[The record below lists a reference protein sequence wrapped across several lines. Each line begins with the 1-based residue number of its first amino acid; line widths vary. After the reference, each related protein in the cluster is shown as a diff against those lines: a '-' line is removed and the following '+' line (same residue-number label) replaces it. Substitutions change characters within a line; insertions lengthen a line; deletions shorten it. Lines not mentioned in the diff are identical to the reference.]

1 MARDDI
7 EFMAATPMGQTPEC
21 ATPGTP
27 YAEAKSDDGF
37 FVAVNARLPDEEHF
51 TQRQEFSLPPV
62 DGGKDAWL
70 FLAAVFMVDALI
82 WAVMM
87 DTKYSASDVTGFPF
101 AFGVFQDYY
110 NSHEP
115 FVGQPN
121 IAVIGTSAM
130 GVMYLTSPIIMG
142 FCRMFG
148 RWARWTPLLGLLIMS
163 TALAL
168 SSFATTTTHLII
180 AQGIFYGL
188 GGGIAY
194 CPCIVYLNE
203 WFVKRKGLAY
213 GIMWSGTGLAGV
225 ILPLLLESLLNSLG
239 FRNTLRLWAG
249 LLFVLAAPL
258 ALFIKP
264 RLPPSTTSHAKP
276 FNLWFLVTPAFL
288 VYQTA
293 NIVEAMGF
301 FLPGIY
307 LPTYARS
314 TLGAPSLSAAT
325 TILLVNIASVFGCV
339 AMGWFT
345 DKLHVTTCILLS
357 TIGATIS
364 VLVIWGLSSS
374 LGLLYFFCIVY
385 GLFAGSF
392 TSAWP
397 GIMRDITQKGQSSS
411 KGNVDPNMVFGFL
424 CAGRGVGNVVAGPLS
439 ETLIRGSLWTGETAA
454 YGYSSSYSSVI
465 VFTGVTAFLGGAS
478 FLWRRLGLL

>member
-1 MARDDI
+1 MAPNDI
-7 EFMAATPMGQTPEC
+7 ELTAMPAAQTPDC
-21 ATPGTP
+21 VTPGTP
-27 YAEAKSDDGF
+27 YAERNGDSEFFAAANAQPLNEDDG
-37 FVAVNARLPDEEHF
+37 V
-51 TQRQEFSLPPV
+51 QRQEFSLPPV

-70 FLAAVFMVDALI
+70 FLAACFAVEALV
-82 WAVMM
+82 W
-87 DTKYSASDVTGFPF
+87 GFPF

-115 FVGQPN
+115 FAGQPH

-130 GVMYLTSPIIMG
+130 GIMYLTAPLIMG

-148 RWARWTPLLGLLIMS
+148 RWTRWTPLLGLIIMS
-163 TALAL
+163 VALAL
-168 SSFATTTTHLII
+168 SSFATTTTHLIVT
-180 AQGIFYGL
+180 QGIFYGI

-194 CPCIVYLNE
+194 CPCIVYLDE
-203 WFVKRKGLAY
+203 WFVKRKGFAY

-225 ILPLLLESLLNSLG
+225 VLPLLMESLLSSLG

-249 LLFVLAAPL
+249 LLFVLTAPL
-258 ALFIKP
+258 AIFIKP
-264 RLPPSTTSHAKP
+264 RLPPSATSHIKP
-276 FNLWFLVTPAFL
+276 FNLRFLVTPAFL
-288 VYQTA
+288 LYQTA

-307 LPTYARS
+307 LPTYARTS
-314 TLGAPSLSAAT
+314 LGAPSLSAAT
-325 TILLVNIASVFGCV
+325 TILLVNVASVFGCV
-339 AMGWFT
+339 AMGWLI
-345 DKLHVTTCILLS
+345 DRLHVTTCILLS
-357 TIGATIS
+357 TIGATVG

-397 GIMRDITQKGQSSS
+397 GIMKDISLKGQNSDR
-411 KGNVDPNMVFGFL
+411 GHVDPSMVFGFL
-424 CAGRGVGNVVAGPLS
+424 AAGRGVGNVVAGPLS
-439 ETLIRGSLWTGETAA
+439 EGLTRGLLWKGETAA
-454 YGYSSSYSSVI
+454 YGYGSGYGSLI
-465 VFTGVTAFLGGAS
+465 VFTGVTALLGGAS

>member
-1 MARDDI
+1 
-7 EFMAATPMGQTPEC
+7 MGQTPEC

-37 FVAVNARLPDEEHF
+37 FVAVNARLPDEEDF
-51 TQRQEFSLPPV
+51 VERQEFSLPPV

-70 FLAAVFMVDALI
+70 FLAAVFVVDALI
-82 WAVMM
+82 W
-87 DTKYSASDVTGFPF
+87 GFPF

-115 FVGQPN
+115 FTGQPN

-142 FCRMFG
+142 FCLRFG
-148 RWARWTPLLGLLIMS
+148 RWVRWTPLIGLLIVS
-163 TALAL
+163 ATLAL
-168 SSFATTTTHLII
+168 SSFAMTTTHLII
-180 AQGIFYGL
+180 SQGIVYGL

-213 GIMWSGTGLAGV
+213 GIMWSGTGIAGV
-225 ILPLLLESLLNSLG
+225 ILPLLLESLLSALG

-249 LLFVLAAPL
+249 LLFVLATPL
-258 ALFIKP
+258 TFFIKP
-264 RLPPSTTSHAKP
+264 RLPPSATSHIKP
-276 FNLWFLVTPAFL
+276 FNLWFLITPAFL

-325 TILLVNIASVFGCV
+325 TILLVNVASVFGCV
-339 AMGWFT
+339 VMGWFT
-345 DKLHVTTCILLS
+345 DRFHVTTCILLS

-397 GIMRDITQKGQSSS
+397 GIMRDIAQKGQNSN

-424 CAGRGVGNVVAGPLS
+424 AAGRGVGNVVAGPLS
-439 ETLIRGSLWTGETAA
+439 ETLIRGSIWTGKTAA
-454 YGYSSSYSSVI
+454 YGYSSGYGSVI
-465 VFTGVTAFLGGAS
+465 VFTGVTALLGGAS
-478 FLWRRLGLL
+478 FIWRRLGLL